1 MPNDHGRPEQNVTD
15 SERNER
21 RSVESEVG
29 FRLRSRGVRL
39 VGRETDE
46 QLVELLEAVERF
58 ERAVERHGGDLMVD
72 EPIDSDRVREPDDR
86 RFVLPRRRD
95 GEAVDAFII
104 RIAEATDR
112 ASPPRGGS

>member
-1 MPNDHGRPEQNVTD
+1 MPNDHLRPAQDVTD
-15 SERNER
+15 AEGHER
-21 RSVESEVG
+21 RTVESEVG

-72 EPIDSDRVREPDDR
+72 EPIDPDDR

-95 GEAVDAFII
+95 GEAVDAFIV

-112 ASPPRGGS
+112 ASRPHGG